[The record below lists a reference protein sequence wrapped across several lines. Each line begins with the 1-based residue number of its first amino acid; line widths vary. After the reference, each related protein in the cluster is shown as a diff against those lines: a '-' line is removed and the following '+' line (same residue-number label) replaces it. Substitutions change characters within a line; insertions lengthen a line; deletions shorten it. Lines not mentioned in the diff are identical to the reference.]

1 MPVTMQG
8 GKEYFTVAER
18 LTLAQGEDNKP
29 HGIKSIDTII
39 VTDGEYPYIKAIVT
53 FNDER
58 MFSGTASIRTGGRGA
73 EATNPLE
80 VAETSAVG
88 RALAFGGW
96 SGSELSIASA
106 DEVFIAK
113 ARDIL
118 TTDGRAPTEAPN
130 GIARTSMPRRV
141 R

>member
-18 LTLAQGEDNKP
+18 LTLAHGEDTKP
-29 HGIKSIDTII
+29 IGIKSIDTII
-39 VTDGEYPYIKAIVT
+39 VIDGDYPYIKAIVT
-53 FNDER
+53 FNDDR
-58 MFSGTASIRTGGRGA
+58 TFSGTASIRSGGRGA

-118 TTDGRAPTEAPN
+118 TDAGRAPSDPPAGT
-130 GIARTSMPRRV
+130 ARTSMPRRV

>member
-1 MPVTMQG
+1 MQG

-18 LTLAQGEDNKP
+18 LTLAHGEDNKP

-39 VTDGEYPYIKAIVT
+39 VTDSEYPYIKAIVT

-58 MFSGTASIRTGGRGA
+58 MFSGTASIRSGGRGA

>member
-18 LTLAQGEDNKP
+18 LTLAHGEDNKP